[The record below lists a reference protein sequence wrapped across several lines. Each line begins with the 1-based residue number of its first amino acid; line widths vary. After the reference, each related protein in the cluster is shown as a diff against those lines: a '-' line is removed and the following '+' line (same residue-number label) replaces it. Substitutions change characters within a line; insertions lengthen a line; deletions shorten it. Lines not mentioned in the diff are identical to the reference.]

1 MPVRLSN
8 VDSYVNNRL
17 ILYIPYSVY
26 IYKVD
31 ESMSGTIGQFMNE
44 FDVNPGQDAILE
56 NTKIKSNISFERT
69 GIWAGGDGW
78 DVSKSGFSFSVD
90 IECNHEEAISEII
103 REAYD
108 FGELF
113 AKARYEGRDET
124 DNLLREAGLIT

>member
-1 MPVRLSN
+1 MPVRLYN
-8 VDSYVNNRL
+8 VDSYVNNGL
-17 ILYIPYSVY
+17 VLYIPYSIY

-31 ESMSGTIGQFMNE
+31 ESMSATIGEFMNE

-56 NTKIKSNISFERT
+56 NTKIKSNVSFERT
-69 GIWAGGDGW
+69 GIWVGDGF

-103 REAYD
+103 SEAYD